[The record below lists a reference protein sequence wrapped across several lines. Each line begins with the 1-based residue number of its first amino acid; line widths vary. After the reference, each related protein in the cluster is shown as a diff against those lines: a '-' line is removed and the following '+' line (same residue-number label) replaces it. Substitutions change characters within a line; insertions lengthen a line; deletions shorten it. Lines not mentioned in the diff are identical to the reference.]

1 MGYRDIELAL
11 STSQQVTGAANSEDY
26 IDTELTV
33 PGWEKGQPAAIIV
46 NFETVNTAGTGMKFS
61 VVHKTSEPTIN
72 DANLIEV
79 TALAAQMAAGKQIVI
94 PLPQGIPLLRYV
106 RLYYTRT
113 GGTEDYVLSAYF
125 TPMPAPI
132 Y

>member
-1 MGYRDIELAL
+1 MGYRDIKLAL
-11 STSQQVTGAANSEDY
+11 STSQQVTEAANSEDY
-26 IDTELTV
+26 IDTELTT
-33 PGWEKGQPAAIIV
+33 PGWEKGMPAAIVV
-46 NFETVNTAGTGMKFS
+46 NIETVNTAGTGMKFS

-79 TALAAQMAAGKQIVI
+79 TALAADMAAGKQIVI
-94 PLPQGIPLLRYV
+94 PLPFGVALKRYV

-125 TPMPAPI
+125 TGMPGPV
-132 Y
+132 